1 LYAPKRPVQHFV
13 YTRAMQSK
21 ILGRLG
27 LKNAWVQE
35 AVLAALMLAI
45 GFGLMPALIYL
56 AGSTALGRYDG
67 ASPARVYDGVYQGLQ
82 SGSIASWIVGL
93 GPYGMYLLVR
103 GIVLWWRASA
113 KFA

>member
-1 LYAPKRPVQHFV
+1 
-13 YTRAMQSK
+13 M
-21 ILGRLG
+21 ILTRLG
-27 LKNAWVQE
+27 IANAWVQE
-35 AVLAALMLAI
+35 AVLAVLMLAV

-67 ASPARVYDGVYQGLQ
+67 ASPPRVYDAVYTGLE

-93 GPYGMYLLVR
+93 GPYGMYLFVR